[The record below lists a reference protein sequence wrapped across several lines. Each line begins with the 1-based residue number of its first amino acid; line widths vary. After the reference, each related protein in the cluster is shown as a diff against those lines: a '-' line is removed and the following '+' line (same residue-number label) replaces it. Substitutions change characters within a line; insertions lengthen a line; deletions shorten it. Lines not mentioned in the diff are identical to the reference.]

1 MAEAANRIVDD
12 LLTGQR
18 ALPPAPPARGG
29 GRIVDELLAGQSLR
43 SADPRVKWGD
53 APDYDTVDRAAP
65 ILTTLRASLAPE
77 TEDQIK
83 RFAAARGI
91 PVDRYGVLGGNIV
104 YTDENGRI
112 QREVPSVTGARGP
125 ADAIGRA
132 FRWFAAQVGPS
143 IPQAAGGIAATLAPG
158 GPIASPVVAGGAGAA
173 VDVVRQ
179 LLDRALAGESLSPGE
194 VDYLNSLGQ
203 GAMAAT
209 GTSLGRGAARLT
221 ERNPLGVSAYDRTQ
235 AMTPQARQE
244 AMRLAADARARGIDL
259 TTGQATGLPSL
270 MQRERQLGRDQATTD
285 MMAARRTLQRN
296 EQVPRAIEAE
306 IGQIAPGGQEAR
318 IQAFRQGAQDIVAD
332 AEQARRM
339 TAAPLYEQAFEA
351 NQSIASA
358 AIDRILE
365 TPAGR
370 RALKRASEKMQN
382 DRSPMGTRDPDLTE
396 QARDA
401 VLLGKMA
408 EGSVPREGVAAG
420 LNLRSLDY
428 VKRALWDMR
437 EEAAR
442 AGSNDDA
449 RILDGLRRALVREID
464 AADVTA
470 RAGPNSLRPEGGLY
484 RQARAAYGDA
494 SDALEAVE
502 RGGVGFLNS
511 ITGMDRQNIVTRVFG
526 AGNIMPNDIASMRFQ
541 FEKGKRLADWNA
553 GLAAFLSDKLDDA
566 MKVGASGE
574 RGNVAS
580 KFAANVWGDDR
591 QKRVIIAALGGDGT
605 ARAQG
610 MEALIKVLNAA
621 AKSLPDGS
629 PTATDLMALQAGE
642 TVGTGLRVAG
652 KALSPG
658 TYLNLGSELV
668 EGIAQLRAPETRRR
682 LAEALLSGQVDS
694 QLRQLRL
701 LSPASKKAAALTG
714 QVLTQIGIGVSGAT
728 TPLDREPPA
737 ARGATPASRQQP

>member
-12 LLTGQR
+12 LLTGPG

-29 GRIVDELLAGQSLR
+29 RRIVDEILTGQSLR

-91 PVDRYGVLGGNIV
+91 PVNRYGVLGGNIV
-104 YTDENGRI
+104 YTDEDGRI
-112 QREVPSVTGARGP
+112 QREVPSVTGARGL

-143 IPQAAGGIAATLAPG
+143 IPQAVGGVAATLAPG
-158 GPIASPVVAGGAGAA
+158 GPITSPVVAGGSGAA

-209 GTSLGRGAARLT
+209 GTSLGRGVARLT

-270 MQRERQLGRDQATTD
+270 MQRERQLGRDPATTD

-306 IGQIAPGGQEAR
+306 IGQIAPSGQEAR
-318 IQAFRQGAQDIVAD
+318 IQAFRQGAGAVVDD
-332 AEQARRM
+332 ALAARSR
-339 TAAPLYEQAFEA
+339 AARPAYE
-351 NQSIASA
+351 A
-358 AIDRILE
+358 ALD
-365 TPAGR
+365 
-370 RALKRASEKMQN
+370 N
-382 DRSPMGTRDPDLTE
+382 RDPFITDE
-396 QARDA
+396 
-401 VLLGKMA
+401 
-408 EGSVPREGVAAG
+408 
-420 LNLRSLDY
+420 LRSLLA
-428 VKRALWDMR
+428 RPSMQEAWT
-437 EEAAR
+437 AAR
-442 AGSNDDA
+442 RLAADEGRDLPQLFA
-449 RILDGLRRALVREID
+449 TD
-464 AADVTA
+464 AAGKVRVTTVPDWRSWDYIKRGLDSVIESNTNEFGKVNAIGRSALQIKRDMLAVLDQANPEYASA
-470 RAGPNSLRPEGGLY
+470 RAIYGG
-484 RQARAAYGDA
+484 A
-494 SDALEAVE
+494 SDAVDQVTK
-502 RGGVGFLNS
+502 GGVGFLNS

-541 FEKGKRLADWNA
+541 FEKSKRLADWNS

-574 RGNVAS
+574 RGNVAG
-580 KFAANVWGDDR
+580 KFAANVWGDER

-610 MEALIKVLNAA
+610 MEALMRALNAA
-621 AKSLPDGS
+621 ARSLPEGS
-629 PTATDLMALQAGE
+629 PTATDLMAMQAGE

-652 KALSPG
+652 KVLSPA

-701 LSPASKKAAALTG
+701 LAPTSKKAAALTG
-714 QVLTQIGIGVSGAT
+714 QVLTQIGIGVSGVT

-737 ARGATPASRQQP
+737 ARGATPAGRQQP